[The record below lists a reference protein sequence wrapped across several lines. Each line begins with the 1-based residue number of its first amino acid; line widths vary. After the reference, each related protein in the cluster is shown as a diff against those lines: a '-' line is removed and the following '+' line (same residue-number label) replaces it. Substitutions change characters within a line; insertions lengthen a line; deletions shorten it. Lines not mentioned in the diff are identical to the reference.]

1 MPFFSGDTA
10 HVSSAVQVASDFREK
25 NSGRIRPVQDDLPG
39 SSSGKKSVR
48 PGCVYAQELA
58 ATLFP
63 DQAILG
69 EWSGLVSSSCS
80 KYGTEWV
87 CDAMRTAAMSM
98 ESQRRPRSSLTWR
111 YIESILMAW
120 KERGYSREEYIEDK
134 NRCRSKEEEKKKA
147 KDFLSNSITCPKKSI
162 ESLQERNIRDRIVS
176 LLDEKKRANLN
187 EIYDSVAAIE
197 KDIESGADPI
207 SDIASR
213 VFKRD
218 K

>member
-1 MPFFSGDTA
+1 
-10 HVSSAVQVASDFREK
+10 
-25 NSGRIRPVQDDLPG
+25 
-39 SSSGKKSVR
+39 
-48 PGCVYAQELA
+48 
-58 ATLFP
+58 
-63 DQAILG
+63 
-69 EWSGLVSSSCS
+69 
-80 KYGTEWV
+80 
-87 CDAMRTAAMSM
+87 
-98 ESQRRPRSSLTWR
+98 
-111 YIESILMAW
+111 MAW